1 MALVVPSILSAD
13 FARLGEQVEAA
24 QAGGADRLQID
35 VMDGRF
41 VPNITVGPLVVEAVR
56 RHTTLPLEAHLMIVE
71 PERYL
76 DDFARAGA
84 DLIIVHQEVSP
95 HLHRTV
101 QAIHHLGK
109 RAGVAINPATPLAML
124 QEILNDIDLVLCMTV
139 NPGFGGQDFIPSMLP
154 KIERLRAM
162 IQQHSAR
169 CDLEVDGGI
178 HAGDSATGR
187 SCRRQ
192 RAGSRLSRLRRPGGR
207 WDGHRETARG
217 DWRFMMP
224 PAPSRLLEGRGA
236 VYNGVNISRCLGN
249 RTHRPT
255 T

>member
-13 FARLGEQVEAA
+13 FTRLGEQVAEA

-56 RHTTLPLEAHLMIVE
+56 RATTLPLEAHLMIVE
-71 PERYL
+71 PERYVA
-76 DDFARAGA
+76 DFAQAGA

-101 QAIHHLGK
+101 EQIKRLGK
-109 RAGVAINPATPLAML
+109 RAGVAINPATPLADL

-139 NPGFGGQDFIPSMLP
+139 DPGFGGQQFITGVLS
-154 KIERLRAM
+154 KITRLRAM
-162 IQQHSAR
+162 IEQHGAR

-178 HAGDSATGR
+178 HAETAPLAVKAGANVLV
-187 SCRRQ
+187 
-192 RAGSRLSRLRRPGGR
+192 AGSAVYGDREGVAAGIRRLRQAVEAVEAVEASGSPGEMAG
-207 WDGHRETARG
+207 G
-217 DWRFMMP
+217 
-224 PAPSRLLEGRGA
+224 
-236 VYNGVNISRCLGN
+236 
-249 RTHRPT
+249 
-255 T
+255 

>member
-71 PERYL
+71 PERYVP
-76 DDFARAGA
+76 DFAQAGA
-84 DLIIVHQEVSP
+84 DMIIVHQEASV

-101 QAIHHLGK
+101 QQIKGLGK
-109 RAGVAINPATPLAML
+109 GAGVAINPATPLAML
-124 QEILNDIDLVLCMTV
+124 QEILNDVDLVLCMTV
-139 NPGFGGQDFIPSMLP
+139 NPGFGGQEFIPSMLS
-154 KIERLRAM
+154 KITRLRAM
-162 IQQHSAR
+162 IQQHGAH

-178 HAGDSATGR
+178 HAETAPLVVQAGANVLV
-187 SCRRQ
+187 
-192 RAGSRLSRLRRPGGR
+192 AGSAVYEDPSGVAGGIARLRAAIG
-207 WDGHRETARG
+207 
-217 DWRFMMP
+217 
-224 PAPSRLLEGRGA
+224 
-236 VYNGVNISRCLGN
+236 
-249 RTHRPT
+249 
-255 T
+255 